1 MTGSRVLGLSV
12 LALLAVSA
20 CRPRE
25 GERCICADDC
35 AGDLVCAADGAELR
49 GNQCVYDVSN
59 DLESGICVK
68 GGNANAGDDALTPP
82 PKLDAGSWATSGQ
95 VPVTTAGSE
104 SDATTMPDD
113 STSSSS
119 GSESTSSASGE
130 SSGGPTTS
138 SSSSG
143 SSDSTGA
150 GSGDTTA
157 GM

>member
-104 SDATTMPDD
+104 SDTTMPDD